1 MQKARALATFNHVIS
16 HLFIITFLGTL
27 YLRLASPPNNYE
39 YNWCEPRAAIAGLAS
54 QLYICMKRSCSTI
67 ESNHN
72 AVFSAIAELPFNAKD
87 MLLGNNYLDC
97 GPFNCIAA
105 ERGLFVQCLA
115 DN

>member
-27 YLRLASPPNNYE
+27 YLRLASPPNNYA
-39 YNWCEPRAAIAGLAS
+39 YSWCEPRAAIAGLAS

-72 AVFSAIAELPFNAKD
+72 AVFSAIAELAFNAKD
-87 MLLGNNYLDC
+87 MLLGNNY
-97 GPFNCIAA
+97 
-105 ERGLFVQCLA
+105 
-115 DN
+115 

>member
-16 HLFIITFLGTL
+16 HLFIITLLGTL

-39 YNWCEPRAAIAGLAS
+39 YSWCEPRAAIAGLAS

-72 AVFSAIAELPFNAKD
+72 AVFSAIAELAFNAKD
-87 MLLGNNYLDC
+87 MLLGNNY
-97 GPFNCIAA
+97 
-105 ERGLFVQCLA
+105 
-115 DN
+115 